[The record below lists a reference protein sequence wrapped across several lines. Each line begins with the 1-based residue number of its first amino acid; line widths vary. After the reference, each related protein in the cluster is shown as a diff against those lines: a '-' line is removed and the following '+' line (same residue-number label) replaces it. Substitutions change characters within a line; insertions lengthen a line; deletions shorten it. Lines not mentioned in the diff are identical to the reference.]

1 MDEVRAVPRMTP
13 EHKERFDFLTRD
25 YLIAEVLKV
34 NKVVPK
40 FNSDT
45 IVAKLFKIPSR
56 PGKGGVQLSSIQE
69 VLLGLSDDNND
80 QMFQRVTVMIF

>member
-1 MDEVRAVPRMTP
+1 MTP

-80 QMFQRVTVMIF
+80 QMFQRVTVIIV